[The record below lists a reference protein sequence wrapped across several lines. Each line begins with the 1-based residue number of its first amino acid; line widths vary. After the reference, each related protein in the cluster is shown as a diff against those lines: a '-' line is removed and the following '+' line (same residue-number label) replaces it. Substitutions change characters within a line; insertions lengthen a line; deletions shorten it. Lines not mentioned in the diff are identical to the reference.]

1 MIGAVLLQQT
11 HKNTSISSTATA
23 DTQKYINQYICAVRL
38 QKRPAVPV
46 LYSKNKNTA
55 YCCARFSTCCA
66 FSSFLELLSI
76 QNQPISAL
84 PLTISS
90 LNSWVAPETVLGSF

>member
-11 HKNTSISSTATA
+11 HKNTSISTFVQSGYKK
-23 DTQKYINQYICAVRL
+23 DRQCRSCNQMKKY
-38 QKRPAVPV
+38 
-46 LYSKNKNTA
+46 TA
-55 YCCARFSTCCA
+55 YCCARFSTCWA

-90 LNSWVAPETVLGSF
+90 LNS